1 MEPGSFTRNLV
12 LVTAP
17 IAHTAV
23 QNHPSSGRIAS
34 SAHPNSS
41 SERVFST
48 SDRKIV
54 LRRPLCA
61 KAKVHRYKT
70 FRTKLRT
77 LFVPTKPARLAFRN
91 RTPPLSSIKRAKGGS
106 AADSEVK
113 RLVGIRILVCQ
124 TISDDIRPNSCPIN
138 ISHRRRRAS
147 LPAFGPFSVLNLAR
161 TQVRILV

>member
-1 MEPGSFTRNLV
+1 MSRSCNGST
-12 LVTAP
+12 
-17 IAHTAV
+17 
-23 QNHPSSGRIAS
+23 
-34 SAHPNSS
+34 
-41 SERVFST
+41 ERVFST

-54 LRRPLCA
+54 MRRCLCA
-61 KAKVHRYKT
+61 KAKAHRYKT

-138 ISHRRRRAS
+138 NSHRRRRAS

-161 TQVRILV
+161 TQVRILVQLVGKYSVRSVSVSKVSVRGQ